1 MCSMTGSSATGHS
14 SVAMSRSSACP
25 RRWNRWLSTTAPFPG
40 SIRTGRL
47 PDRHGQT
54 APLPDPDHAHESRS
68 DRLRLITLSTGRV
81 RAASIRRRGGARC
94 GRPATSSAGGAVSG
108 GSRSTPSLRARRA
121 AADPRHGRDVAG
133 QPAPDDLRATA
144 AGVDFLAQPF
154 VPLYRTDD
162 EFAAELSNRNIHAVM
177 HLAWARPAAITRAR
191 WPSTSNPAAGSAPP
205 KWPLSSPSV
214 TSSSTRHSRA
224 TSTSWNRRVPRPSE
238 AA

>member
-1 MCSMTGSSATGHS
+1 VDGPRPPRP
-14 SVAMSRSSACP
+14 VVRSRAD
-25 RRWNRWLSTTAPFPG
+25 LG
-40 SIRTGRL
+40 
-47 PDRHGQT
+47 
-54 APLPDPDHAHESRS
+54 
-68 DRLRLITLSTGRV
+68 
-81 RAASIRRRGGARC
+81 RRRAC
-94 GRPATSSAGGAVSG
+94 G
-108 GSRSTPSLRARRA
+108 ARRA

-177 HLAWARPAAITRAR
+177 HLAWAEQASGDYQGQMAVYV
-191 WPSTSNPAAGSAPP
+191 NPAAGSAPP

-224 TSTSWNRRVPRPSE
+224 TSNERGTAGFHGRRHSRLTTHDTPRGSSRCQTRLQLQHSSTRIARRPRRSVHPDRHRRSVGARALPRPRPRGCVRPRDPRP
-238 AA
+238 

>member
-1 MCSMTGSSATGHS
+1 MDGPRPPRP
-14 SVAMSRSSACP
+14 VVQSRAD
-25 RRWNRWLSTTAPFPG
+25 LG
-40 SIRTGRL
+40 
-47 PDRHGQT
+47 
-54 APLPDPDHAHESRS
+54 
-68 DRLRLITLSTGRV
+68 
-81 RAASIRRRGGARC
+81 RRRAC
-94 GRPATSSAGGAVSG
+94 G
-108 GSRSTPSLRARRA
+108 ARRA

-177 HLAWARPAAITRAR
+177 HLAWAEQASGDYQGQMA
-191 WPSTSNPAAGSAPP
+191 STSNPAAGSAPP

-224 TSTSWNRRVPRPSE
+224 TSNERGTAGFHGRRHSRLTTHDTPRGSSRCQTRLQLQHSSTRIARRPRRSVHPDRHRRSVGARALPRPRPRGCVRPRDPRP
-238 AA
+238 